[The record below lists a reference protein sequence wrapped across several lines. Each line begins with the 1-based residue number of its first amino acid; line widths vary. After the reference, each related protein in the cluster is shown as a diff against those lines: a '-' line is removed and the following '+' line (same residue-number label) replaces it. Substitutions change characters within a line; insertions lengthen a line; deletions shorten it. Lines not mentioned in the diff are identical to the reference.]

1 MVLNFITIKKLL
13 GKTMSDPDVTEIK
26 ARQHPNMRW
35 IAFGLLDGTRWI
47 GTSVTTETAQ
57 EAVNDL
63 IDFAR
68 RLKQDE
74 QQ

>member
-1 MVLNFITIKKLL
+1 MAN
-13 GKTMSDPDVTEIK
+13 PDVTEIK
-26 ARQHPNMRW
+26 AKQNIGNMRW
-35 IAFGLLDGTRWI
+35 IAYGVLDGNRNI
-47 GTSVTTETAQ
+47 MTSVTRETAQ
-57 EAVNDL
+57 EAVDDL